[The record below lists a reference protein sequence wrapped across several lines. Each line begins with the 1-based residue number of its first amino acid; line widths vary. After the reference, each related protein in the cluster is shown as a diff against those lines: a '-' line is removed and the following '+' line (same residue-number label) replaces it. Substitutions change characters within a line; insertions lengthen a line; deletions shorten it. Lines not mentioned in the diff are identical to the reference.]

1 MKVKPWREK
10 CKENDKERDDFSEA
24 QLRGSG
30 EPQEGKDAPPRESD
44 CPVALPTV
52 FLEHQNQ
59 TTHHFLSKCHWWLL
73 NGESGSFFVGLD
85 TCFWIFPDT
94 LRTNELPE
102 SEHIQRTF
110 GAPCSSG
117 APS

>member
-10 CKENDKERDDFSEA
+10 CKENGKERGDFSEA

-52 FLEHQNQ
+52 FLEHQKKLH
-59 TTHHFLSKCHWWLL
+59 TIFLVNVTGGCSMVRAAASLL
-73 NGESGSFFVGLD
+73 V
-85 TCFWIFPDT
+85 
-94 LRTNELPE
+94 
-102 SEHIQRTF
+102 
-110 GAPCSSG
+110 
-117 APS
+117 